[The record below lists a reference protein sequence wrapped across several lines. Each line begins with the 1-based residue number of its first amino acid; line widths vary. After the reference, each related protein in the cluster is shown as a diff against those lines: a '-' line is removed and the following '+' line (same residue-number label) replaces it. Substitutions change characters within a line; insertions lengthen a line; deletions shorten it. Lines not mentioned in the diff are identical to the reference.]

1 MGRRAFGILRPW
13 RRAGLLSWPLL
24 TVVALAQSQEPPT
37 PPASEPVTPAELRA
51 GTVLKLAA
59 YLSPEKPA
67 PRPAEKGG
75 KTGKTDGGDQ
85 PDRSEKN
92 DKTEKK
98 GPPFRIGLLGMD
110 DVTSVATR
118 ILPGKS
124 VGDRKATVVAIDS
137 LAAVEGRAAESC
149 DLLYVAA
156 SIDDKVLARVLAMH
170 ADKPMPIVC
179 ERPGFA
185 AAGGTIQLFCEDKDL
200 RFEVNTEALQA
211 QGMKASPH
219 LLKLSRK
226 GPTR

>member
-1 MGRRAFGILRPW
+1 
-13 RRAGLLSWPLL
+13 LL

-37 PPASEPVTPAELRA
+37 PPAPEPVTPAELRA

-59 YLSPEKPA
+59 YLAPEKPA
-67 PRPAEKGG
+67 PLPAEKGE
-75 KTGKTDGGDQ
+75 KTGKTDRTDKADQ
-85 PDRSEKN
+85 SEK
-92 DKTEKK
+92 TESK
-98 GPPFRIGLLGMD
+98 GPPFRIGLLGKD
-110 DVTSVATR
+110 DVTLVANK

-170 ADKPMPIVC
+170 ADRPMPVIC

-185 AAGGTIQLFCEDKDL
+185 VAGGTIQLFCEDKDL